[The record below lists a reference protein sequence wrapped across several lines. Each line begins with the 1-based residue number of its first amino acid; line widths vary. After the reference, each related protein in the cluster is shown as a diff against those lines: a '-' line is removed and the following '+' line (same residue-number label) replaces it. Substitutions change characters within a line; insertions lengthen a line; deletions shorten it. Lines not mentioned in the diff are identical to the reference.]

1 MEYILLDFPFNLILI
16 IAREWNDLPMNE
28 KSDKAHVPWYVPWKK
43 QELCHLEN
51 KTK

>member
-28 KSDKAHVPWYVPWKK
+28 KSDKAPCSMEETGAMSPGK
-43 QELCHLEN
+43 
-51 KTK
+51 